1 VSLAHV
7 VEDLNDDPHRERGFY
22 EYPALY
28 EFYHSRVLNRDAQV
42 RLLRRYEPEETS
54 RVLELG
60 CGTGPLLTRIEDEY
74 ETVLGVDS
82 DERMLRR
89 ARERVTDAEVQRADF
104 TAWSAAD
111 EGRTFD
117 VAVLLGGMLHL
128 TDDADVESFAE
139 NVRESLRDG
148 GAFVTFFQ
156 PLSDDVANGSTD
168 CRTVESERFTVER
181 RSTTALT
188 SAAGHYT
195 TTYAFVLRDDSE
207 GTEATMGS
215 VFRGRFHDPDRLRET
230 FRAAGF
236 GDVDVVDGGGP
247 TVLRAVK

>member
-7 VEDLNDDPHRERGFY
+7 IGDVNDDPHRERDFY

-28 EFYHSRVLNRDAQV
+28 EFYHSRVLDREAQTG
-42 RLLRRYEPEETS
+42 LLRRYEPEETS

-60 CGTGPLLTRIEDEY
+60 CGTGPLLTRIGDEY

-82 DERMLRR
+82 DERMLER
-89 ARERVTDAEVQRADF
+89 ARARVTDAEVQRADF
-104 TAWSAAD
+104 TEWSAAD

-117 VAVLLGGMLHL
+117 AAALLGGMLHL
-128 TDDADVESFAE
+128 TDDVDVESLAQTAH
-139 NVRESLRDG
+139 ESLRDG

-156 PLSDDVANGSTD
+156 PLSDGVTNGSSD

-195 TTYAFVLRDDSE
+195 TTYAFVVRDDVE

-215 VFRGRFHDPDRLRET
+215 VFRGRLHDPDRLT
-230 FRAAGF
+230 QAFRAAGF
-236 GDVDVVDGGGP
+236 GDVDVVDGDGP